1 MVTRVFSVLLIAS
14 VVLMPLPVAA
24 AGSLVLSPQQE
35 ELPESGE
42 EPFPTNPA
50 DTQAAGLQPPQ
61 LDQTS
66 PSAAPGSQPAP
77 TPIVETVLITE
88 VVPVEQ
94 VVLVTETVTL
104 TEVVPVEVIVPVTET
119 VLITEVVPVEQ
130 VVFVT
135 ETVTLTEVVPVE
147 VIVPVTETVLI
158 TEVVPIEQ
166 VVLVTETVTL
176 TEIVS
181 VEVIVPVTETVLVTE
196 TVYVTETAAVID
208 APAGPAPQATPQPA
222 PQVTPT
228 PPISGTA
235 PISPT
240 QALTVSQRAGA
251 TPTSWTQLS
260 PSYYESTPLP
270 VSGLAMYY
278 APNVMENVAQYR
290 LRVDKIEGCE
300 ECVGS
305 VALLRAGDL
314 DRKVWIQQEGGEVE
328 GPFQVLDVAA
338 RHHIPSLLARNWV
351 VDVDYDT
358 AMRWGMR
365 GPVPVT
371 ILAEP
376 PAEPI
381 ASKVVHGTGGSLQ

>member
-14 VVLMPLPVAA
+14 VVLMPLPVTA
-24 AGSLVLSPQQE
+24 AGSLVPSPQQE
-35 ELPESGE
+35 DLPESGE

-66 PSAAPGSQPAP
+66 PSGAPGSQSAPAP
-77 TPIVETVLITE
+77 IIETVLITE

-104 TEVVPVEVIVPVTET
+104 TEIVPVEVIVPVTET

-130 VVFVT
+130 VV
-135 ETVTLTEVVPVE
+135 
-147 VIVPVTETVLI
+147 
-158 TEVVPIEQ
+158 
-166 VVLVTETVTL
+166 LVTETVTL
-176 TEIVS
+176 TEIVP

-208 APAGPAPQATPQPA
+208 VPAGPAPQATPQPA

-228 PPISGTA
+228 PPISGTL
-235 PISPT
+235 PVSPA

-371 ILAEP
+371 ILGEP
-376 PAEPI
+376 PDEPADEL
-381 ASKVVHGTGGSLQ
+381 ASAAAAAYP